1 MTPAMFASCRAPTG
15 CKTMEFQGFSPE
27 TIDFL
32 WGLRFNNNREW
43 FEPHKKQYVKTL
55 YEPMKALA
63 QALYPAVREDFPALE
78 CKVSRI
84 YRDQRMHPSTP
95 YKESLWICFR
105 TSDRMW
111 GEQPVLFFELTPD
124 DYSFGFLFWFARPY
138 QMEQLRKQLL
148 EESGPF
154 VKIVNDLEAGDT
166 LRLSGLAYK
175 RAKPCPDPSL
185 ERFFIMKNLAAY
197 VNRGIDERL
206 YSPDLALEVRDAFVR
221 LKPLMRYCQQVM
233 L

>member
-1 MTPAMFASCRAPTG
+1 M
-15 CKTMEFQGFSPE
+15 MEFQGFSPE

-43 FEPHKKQYVKTL
+43 FEPHKRQYVETL

-63 QALYPAVREDFPALE
+63 AALYPGVQQDFPALE

-84 YRDQRMHPSTP
+84 YRDQRLHPPVP

-105 TSDRMW
+105 TSDRPW

-138 QMEQLRKQLL
+138 QMEQLRKQLIAEPAPFLKLVDEL
-148 EESGPF
+148 EKDG
-154 VKIVNDLEAGDT
+154 V
-166 LRLSGLAYK
+166 LRLSGQEYK
-175 RAKPCPDPSL
+175 KSKPCPDPAL
-185 ERFFIMKNLAAY
+185 ERFFAMKNLAAY
-197 VNRGIDERL
+197 VNRSIDERL
-206 YSPDLALEVRDAFVR
+206 YSPALAGEIRDTFEA
-221 LKPLMRYCQQVM
+221 LKPMMRYCQNVM

>member
-1 MTPAMFASCRAPTG
+1 MA
-15 CKTMEFQGFSPE
+15 FQGFSPE
-27 TIDFL
+27 TVDFL

-43 FEPHKKQYVKTL
+43 FEPHKQQYVKTL

-63 QALYPAVREDFPALE
+63 AEIYPPVRDEFPELE

-84 YRDQRMHPSTP
+84 YRDQRLHPPVP

-105 TSDRMW
+105 TSDRPW

-138 QMEQLRKQLL
+138 QMEQLRKQLIA
-148 EESGPF
+148 EPGPF
-154 VKIVNDLEAGDT
+154 LKIVRDLEAGEE
-166 LRLSGLAYK
+166 LRLSCETYK
-175 RAKPCPDPSL
+175 KAKPCPDSAL
-185 ERFFIMKNLAAY
+185 ERFFKMKNLAAY
-197 VNRGIDERL
+197 VNRGIDEKL
-206 YSPDLALEVRDAFVR
+206 FSPELAEEVRDAFR
-221 LKPLMRYCQQVM
+221 QLTPLMRYCQKVM

>member
-1 MTPAMFASCRAPTG
+1 MTG
-15 CKTMEFQGFSPE
+15 FQGFSPE

-43 FEPHKKQYVKTL
+43 FEPHKRQYVETL

-63 QALYPAVREDFPALE
+63 AALYPAVREDFPELE

-84 YRDQRMHPSTP
+84 YRDQRMHPPVP

-105 TSDRMW
+105 TADRPW

-124 DYSFGFLFWFARPY
+124 DYSFGFLLWFARPY

-148 EESGPF
+148 AEPGPF
-154 VKIVNDLEAGDT
+154 LKIVDELERGKSLPLT
-166 LRLSGLAYK
+166 CQEYK
-175 RAKPCPDPSL
+175 KAKPCPDPAL
-185 ERFFIMKNLAAY
+185 ARFFSMKNLAVI
-197 VNRGIDERL
+197 VNRSIDQRL
-206 YSPDLALEVRDAFVR
+206 YEPALAQEIGQTFEA
-221 LKPLMRYCQQVM
+221 LKPLLRYCRQVM

>member
-1 MTPAMFASCRAPTG
+1 
-15 CKTMEFQGFSPE
+15 MEFHGFSPE

-43 FEPHKKQYVKTL
+43 FEPHKQEYVRTL

-63 QALYPAVREDFPALE
+63 RELCPAVCRDFPELE

-84 YRDQRMHPSTP
+84 YRDQRMHPPTP

-105 TSDRMW
+105 TADQMW

-138 QMEQLRKQLL
+138 QMELLRKQLL
-148 EESGPF
+148 AQSGPF
-154 VKIVNDLEAGDT
+154 IKIVDDLEAGGT
-166 LRLSGLAYK
+166 LRLSGQTYK
-175 RAKPCPDPSL
+175 RPKPCPDPAL
-185 ERFFIMKNLAAY
+185 ERFFAMKNLAAY
-197 VNRGIDERL
+197 VNRSIDERL
-206 YSPDLALEVRDAFVR
+206 FSPALAQEVAQTFES
-221 LKPLMRYCQQVM
+221 LKPLMRYCRQVM
-233 L
+233 F

>member
-1 MTPAMFASCRAPTG
+1 
-15 CKTMEFQGFSPE
+15 MEFQGFSPE

-43 FEPHKKQYVKTL
+43 FEPHKQQYVKTL

-63 QALYPAVREDFPALE
+63 QMLYPSVSEDFPELE

-84 YRDQRMHPSTP
+84 YRDQRMHPPTP
-95 YKESLWICFR
+95 YKESLWSCFR
-105 TSDRMW
+105 TSDRPW

-124 DYSFGFLFWFARPY
+124 DYSFGFLFWFARPW
-138 QMEQLRKQLL
+138 QMEQLRRQL
-148 EESGPF
+148 S
-154 VKIVNDLEAGDT
+154 LEAGPFLKIVEALEGGGT
-166 LRLSGLAYK
+166 MQLSGLEYK
-175 RAKPCPDPSL
+175 KPKPYPDPGL
-185 ERFFIMKNLAAY
+185 ERFFKMKNLSVI

-206 YSPDLALEVRDAFVR
+206 YSPELADEIREAFDS
-221 LKPLMRYCQQVM
+221 LKPLMRYCRNTM

>member
-1 MTPAMFASCRAPTG
+1 MG
-15 CKTMEFQGFSPE
+15 FQGFSPE

-43 FEPHKKQYVKTL
+43 FEPHKRQYVETL

-63 QALYPAVREDFPALE
+63 AELYPAIRADSPELE

-84 YRDQRMHPSTP
+84 YRDQRMHPPVP

-105 TSDRMW
+105 TADRPW

-124 DYSFGFLFWFARPY
+124 DYSFGFLLWFARPY

-148 EESGPF
+148 AEPGPF
-154 VKIVNDLEAGDT
+154 LKIVDELERGKSLPLT
-166 LRLSGLAYK
+166 CQEYK
-175 RAKPCPDPSL
+175 KAKPCPDPAL
-185 ERFFIMKNLAAY
+185 ARFFSMKNLAVI
-197 VNRGIDERL
+197 VNRSIDQRL
-206 YSPDLALEVRDAFVR
+206 YEPALAQEIGQTFEA
-221 LKPLMRYCQQVM
+221 LKPLLRYCRQVM

>member
-1 MTPAMFASCRAPTG
+1 
-15 CKTMEFQGFSPE
+15 MEFQGFFPE

-43 FEPHKKQYVKTL
+43 FEPHKQQYIQTL

-63 QALYPAVREDFPALE
+63 AALYPAIRDEFPELE

-84 YRDQRMHPSTP
+84 YRDQRMHPPVP

-105 TSDRMW
+105 TSDRPW

-124 DYSFGFLFWFARPY
+124 GYSFGFLLWFARPW
-138 QMEQLRKQLL
+138 QMEQLRRQLAL
-148 EESGPF
+148 EPGPF
-154 VKIVNDLEAGDT
+154 LKIVDELEKDGT
-166 LRLSGLAYK
+166 LRLSGEEYK
-175 RAKPCPDPSL
+175 KAKPCPYPAL
-185 ERFFIMKNLAAY
+185 TRFFTMKNLAVI
-197 VNRGIDERL
+197 VNRAIDERL
-206 YSPDLALEVRDAFVR
+206 YSPGLAREISETFDA
-221 LKPLMRYCQQVM
+221 LKPLLRYCRKTM

>member
-1 MTPAMFASCRAPTG
+1 MTG
-15 CKTMEFQGFSPE
+15 FQGFSPE

-43 FEPHKKQYVKTL
+43 FEPHKRQYVETL

-63 QALYPAVREDFPALE
+63 AELYPAIRADFPELE

-84 YRDQRMHPSTP
+84 YRDQRMHPPVP

-105 TSDRMW
+105 TADRPW

-124 DYSFGFLFWFARPY
+124 DYSFGFLLWFARPY

-148 EESGPF
+148 AEPSPF
-154 VKIVNDLEAGDT
+154 LKIVDELERGKSLPLT
-166 LRLSGLAYK
+166 CQEYK
-175 RAKPCPDPSL
+175 KAKPCPDPAL
-185 ERFFIMKNLAAY
+185 ARFFSMKNLAVI
-197 VNRGIDERL
+197 VNRSIDQRL
-206 YSPDLALEVRDAFVR
+206 YEPALAQEIGQTFEA
-221 LKPLMRYCQQVM
+221 LKPLLRYCRQVM

>member
-1 MTPAMFASCRAPTG
+1 
-15 CKTMEFQGFSPE
+15 MEFHGFSPE

-43 FEPHKKQYVKTL
+43 FEPHKQQYVQTL

-63 QALYPAVREDFPALE
+63 AALYPTVREDFPALE

-84 YRDQRMHPSTP
+84 YRDQRMHPPVP

-105 TSDRMW
+105 TSDRPW

-138 QMEQLRKQLL
+138 QMEQLRKQLVA
-148 EESGPF
+148 EPGPF
-154 VKIVNDLEAGDT
+154 LKIVNDLEAGGT
-166 LRLSGLAYK
+166 LRLSGQEYS
-175 RAKPCPDPSL
+175 RPKPCPDPAVA
-185 ERFFIMKNLAAY
+185 RFFAMKNLAAY
-197 VNRGIDERL
+197 VSRGIDERL
-206 YSPDLALEVRDAFVR
+206 YSPALADEIRDTYEQ
-221 LKPLMRYCQQVM
+221 LKPLMRYCQNTM

>member
-1 MTPAMFASCRAPTG
+1 MG
-15 CKTMEFQGFSPE
+15 FQGFSPE

-43 FEPHKKQYVKTL
+43 FEPHKRQYVETL

-63 QALYPAVREDFPALE
+63 AELYPAIRADFPELE

-84 YRDQRMHPSTP
+84 YRDQRMHPPVP

-105 TSDRMW
+105 TADRPW

-124 DYSFGFLFWFARPY
+124 DYSFGFLLWFARPY

-148 EESGPF
+148 AEPGPF
-154 VKIVNDLEAGDT
+154 LKIVDELERGKSLPLT
-166 LRLSGLAYK
+166 CQEYK
-175 RAKPCPDPSL
+175 KAKPCPDPAL
-185 ERFFIMKNLAAY
+185 ARFFSMKNLAVI
-197 VNRGIDERL
+197 VNRSIDQRL
-206 YSPDLALEVRDAFVR
+206 YEPALAQEIGQTFEA
-221 LKPLMRYCQQVM
+221 LKPLLRYCRQVM